1 MFDNVIVGVDGPEG
15 GRDALWLAQQIASG
29 HSQLTLAHVEVVTPK
44 PGPTSGAM
52 SQAEKDLHAMQRLM
66 LLRDEAHVDAHLLCV
81 EAASVAAGFHEL
93 VARHDADVL
102 VIGASRR
109 DDYERAFVG
118 DDVRAVLEHAPC
130 PVAIAPR
137 GLARRASA
145 VRKIGAGYDGSAES
159 EQALA
164 LARVLARERGAEL
177 SAFQA
182 VPESYVHNLVD
193 PQPEIEAGLAEAR
206 TQDRRA
212 RRRRSPRWS
221 PATTPPRRSPGTAP
235 RSTCW
240 WSARTDTGR
249 STTCCPAA
257 PPSGSPTMPR
267 ARCSC
272 WRRNDLTPRIGGLRQ
287 RA

>member
-15 GRDALWLAQQIASG
+15 GRDALWLAQQLASG

-44 PGPTSGAM
+44 PGPTSAAI
-52 SQAEKDLHAMQRLM
+52 SQAEKDLLAIQRLA

-81 EAASVAAGFHEL
+81 EAASVAAGLHEL

-109 DDYERAFVG
+109 DDYERTFVG
-118 DDVRAVLEHAPC
+118 DDVRAVLENAPC

-137 GLARRASA
+137 GHASRAPA
-145 VRKIGAGYDGSAES
+145 LRKIGAAYDGSAES

-182 VPESYVHNLVD
+182 VPEPYVHSIVN

-206 TQDRRA
+206 KRIAELGDVEPHVASSDDAAEALA
-212 RRRRSPRWS
+212 RYGASVDLLVLGSHRYRPV
-221 PATTPPRRSPGTAP
+221 
-235 RSTCW
+235 
-240 WSARTDTGR
+240 DHLL
-249 STTCCPAA
+249 
-257 PPSGSPTMPR
+257 SGST
-267 ARCSC
+267 A
-272 WRRNDLTPRIGGLRQ
+272 Q
-287 RA
+287 RLADDAPCPLLVLATE

>member
-44 PGPTSGAM
+44 PGPTSAAI
-52 SQAEKDLHAMQRLM
+52 SQAARDLLAIRRLA
-66 LLRDEAHVDAHLLCV
+66 LLREEAHVDAHLLCV
-81 EAASVAAGFHEL
+81 EAASVAAGLREL
-93 VARHDADVL
+93 VARHHADVL

-109 DDYERAFVG
+109 DDYERTFVG
-118 DDVRAVLEHAPC
+118 DDVHAVLENAPC

-137 GLARRASA
+137 GHASRAPA
-145 VRKIGAGYDGSAES
+145 FRKIGAAYDGSPES

-177 SAFQA
+177 LAFQA
-182 VPESYVHNLVD
+182 VPGPYVHSLVN
-193 PQPEIEAGLAEAR
+193 PSRRSRQALPK
-206 TQDRRA
+206 RA
-212 RRRRSPRWS
+212 RGLPSSATSKPTRP

-240 WSARTDTGR
+240 CSARTDTGR
-249 STTCCPAA
+249 STTCSGEHRPAA
-257 PPSGSPTMPR
+257 R
-267 ARCSC
+267 RRCPC
-272 WRRNDLTPRIGGLRQ
+272 PLFVLATE
-287 RA
+287 